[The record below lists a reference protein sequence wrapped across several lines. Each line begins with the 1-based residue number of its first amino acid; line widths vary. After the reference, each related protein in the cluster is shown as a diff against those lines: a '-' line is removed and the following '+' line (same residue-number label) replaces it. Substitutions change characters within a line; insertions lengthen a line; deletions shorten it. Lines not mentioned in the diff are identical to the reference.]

1 MSLRH
6 AILGI
11 LAYRELHGYE
21 LKRVL
26 EEGISTFWPVNLAAI
41 YPCLRKLEEE
51 GLVAYTRQAGA
62 EGRPDRKVYTVTQE
76 GRTELARWRRLPP
89 EGAGSLRDP
98 LYLKLLFATE
108 EDFPEAIGWIGK
120 RLELGRAVLDQL
132 RADLARPRGGAFDT
146 FFVRFLRESGAAHV
160 ELEIERLED
169 LRVRLAERVAR
180 REGRAEL
187 PGGDT

>member
-41 YPCLRKLEEE
+41 YPCLRKLEDE
-51 GLVAYTRQAGA
+51 GLVAYTRQAGV
-62 EGRPDRKVYTVTQE
+62 EGRPDRKVYTVTE
-76 GRTELARWRRLPP
+76 PGREELARWRRLPP
-89 EGAGSLRDP
+89 DEASSVRNP

-120 RLELGRAVLDQL
+120 RLERSRAALDEL
-132 RADLARPRGGAFDT
+132 RAELAKPRGDFDT
-146 FFVRFLRESGAAHV
+146 FFVRFLRESGAAHL
-160 ELEIERLED
+160 ELEIERLEE
-169 LRVRLAERVAR
+169 LRTRLAERASR
-180 REGRAEL
+180 RASRMQVR
-187 PGGDT
+187 GGDT